1 MELFYG
7 WAIVAV
13 GVVVSCIGIGG
24 VMSLGVFLQPMAD
37 SVGWS
42 YARISAASTLTFLWV
57 GIGGFVWGWLYDRY
71 GARRRS
77 VRRASGGRPG
87 AKVFLRFW
95 CLRLRLRRGDAA
107 LCYPGARAFPGE
119 DYGTVFGSVAM
130 IMAFGMALGPPV
142 GGWLVL
148 GGYGWLY
155 VVSSVIGIVAT
166 MMATT
171 VRPRR
176 PRPMILAARA

>member
-1 MELFYG
+1 
-7 WAIVAV
+7 
-13 GVVVSCIGIGG
+13 
-24 VMSLGVFLQPMAD
+24 
-37 SVGWS
+37 
-42 YARISAASTLTFLWV
+42 
-57 GIGGFVWGWLYDRY
+57 
-71 GARRRS
+71 
-77 VRRASGGRPG
+77 
-87 AKVFLRFW
+87 
-95 CLRLRLRRGDAA
+95 
-107 LCYPGARAFPGE
+107 
-119 DYGTVFGSVAM
+119 M